1 MVYIYVFRF
10 PRIRFGSKVEVSI
23 SEPHR
28 NGNWLQRNP
37 HHNPQLSV
45 LLQDRAGVLW
55 TQHLCLWWSGGPGS
69 VSHRGRTAERHPRA
83 QCAGELIVCIRTVP
97 TFCLAQEGSTDTDRP
112 NIWND
117 KTHYAHFLKTFNTDR
132 HSRIWPKRT

>member
-1 MVYIYVFRF
+1 METGSNVTRIIIPSCQFYYKTGRVFYGLNTF
-10 PRIRFGSKVEVSI
+10 AFGGVEALVVFLI
-23 SEPHR
+23 GVGRR
-28 NGNWLQRNP
+28 N
-37 HHNPQLSV
+37 
-45 LLQDRAGVLW
+45 AI
-55 TQHLCLWWSGGPGS
+55 
-69 VSHRGRTAERHPRA
+69 PRA